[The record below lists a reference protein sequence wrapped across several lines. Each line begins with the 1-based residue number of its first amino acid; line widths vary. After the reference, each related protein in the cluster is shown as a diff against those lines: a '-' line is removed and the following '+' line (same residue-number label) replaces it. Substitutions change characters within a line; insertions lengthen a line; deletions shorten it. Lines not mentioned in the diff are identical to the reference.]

1 MQGTAQKAVPC
12 LFSDVL
18 SVWIRLLRKDLQN
31 ILLFTLYLKQGIIH
45 MTIGDRLKYIRIQ
58 RKKTLEEVAA
68 AVGVNPTSISKYE
81 TNRIKNIPQKKLEEL
96 ARYFDV
102 SIYYILGLTDPGD
115 ASPLILSIDEQML
128 VEDYRKLSHED
139 QVTVQILV
147 KRLLEVASD
156 PKDYVQLTL

>member
-1 MQGTAQKAVPC
+1 
-12 LFSDVL
+12 
-18 SVWIRLLRKDLQN
+18 
-31 ILLFTLYLKQGIIH
+31 

-58 RKKTLEEVAA
+58 RKKTLSKKSRQPSASTRLPFP
-68 AVGVNPTSISKYE
+68 NTRPTASRTSPE
-81 TNRIKNIPQKKLEEL
+81 KKLEEL

>member
-1 MQGTAQKAVPC
+1 
-12 LFSDVL
+12 
-18 SVWIRLLRKDLQN
+18 
-31 ILLFTLYLKQGIIH
+31 

-156 PKDYVQLTL
+156 PKEYVQLTL